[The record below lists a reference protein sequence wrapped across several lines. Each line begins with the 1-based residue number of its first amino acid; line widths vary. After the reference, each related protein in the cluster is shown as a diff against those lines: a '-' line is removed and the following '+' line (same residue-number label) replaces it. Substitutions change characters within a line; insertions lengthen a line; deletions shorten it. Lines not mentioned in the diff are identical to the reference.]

1 MIGADSHH
9 VELVTII
16 YGVNFVS
23 VIVPY
28 LYYKILEGESRK
40 LFYELK
46 HQEVVEQIVS
56 AFH

>member
-1 MIGADSHH
+1 MI
-9 VELVTII
+9 VTII

-28 LYYKILEGESRK
+28 IYYKILEGESRK
-40 LFYELK
+40 LFHELK
-46 HQEVVEQIVS
+46 YQEVAEQIVS